1 MAKRKGK
8 TVTFDAMVK
17 FFMQTYDI
25 PTKRDV
31 EKLLAK
37 LDRIEKLL
45 KSVDISGQPERAPGR
60 RQTTYKLR
68 RGSGAMTATE
78 KVYQVVENHKQGIG
92 VNELSLKTGFDV
104 KKIRNVIFRL
114 HKNNMIRR
122 KSRGLYV
129 VE

>member
-1 MAKRKGK
+1 MAKRKSK

-25 PTKRDV
+25 PTKKDV
-31 EKLLAK
+31 DKLMARF
-37 LDRIEKLL
+37 DRIEKLL
-45 KSVDISGQPERAPGR
+45 KSAGVSGR
-60 RQTTYKLR
+60 RGRPPGKQQAKYKLR

-78 KVYQVVENHKQGIG
+78 KVYQVIAKHKQGIG
-92 VNELSLKTGFDV
+92 VNELRIKTGFDV

-114 HKNNMIRR
+114 NKNGMIRR

-129 VE
+129 AG

>member
-1 MAKRKGK
+1 MAKRKSK
-8 TVTFDAMVK
+8 AVTFDAMVK

-25 PTKRDV
+25 PTKKDV
-31 EKLLAK
+31 DKLLAR

-45 KSVDISGQPERAPGR
+45 KSSGISRRRGR
-60 RQTTYKLR
+60 PAGKEQAKYKLR

-78 KVYQVVENHKQGIG
+78 KVYQIIGKHKQGIG
-92 VNELSLKTGFDV
+92 VNELSIKTGFDI

-114 HKNNMIRR
+114 NKNGMIKR

-129 VE
+129 VS